1 MKRKIMILAAVIAVV
16 LALSAVSVNALS
28 PIEPFSTGDVN
39 LSYEVTVKDATLIQK
54 YIAKNAVLTNGQ
66 LYLADTDLDANITI
80 KDATLVQKYVAKILT
95 RFEEYR
101 YFYDCIFPASFNSN
115 VKTGL
120 AVKGEEVTFYAGAT
134 YYNFGEVTYEFSVN
148 NQVVQPRGTDRE
160 FTYTFEEA
168 GTYKVGVNM
177 YDIFENV
184 CYYETDFVVTESRN
198 EEDLYI
204 KAFFNNNNLNELT
217 ALFPGSGTQF
227 TAFAGGGSGKYEYC
241 FTLNS
246 KVIQDYSDKNTCP
259 LPETIEIGTNTI
271 SVTVKDKVTEKTT
284 IEEIV
289 AVRYY

>member
-1 MKRKIMILAAVIAVV
+1 MKRKIVFIATV
-16 LALSAVSVNALS
+16 LAVFIALSVVSVNALS

-54 YIAKNAVLTNGQ
+54 YIAKNAVLTKGQ
-66 LYLADTDLDANITI
+66 LYLADIDLDDDITI
-80 KDATLVQKYVAKILT
+80 KDATLVQKYVAKIIP

-101 YFYDCIFPASFNSN
+101 YFYDCIFPETFNSN
-115 VKTGL
+115 VKSGL

-148 NQVVQPRGTDRE
+148 DQVVQPRGADRE
-160 FTYTFEEA
+160 FTYTFVEA
-168 GTYKVGVNM
+168 GTYKVSVNM

-184 CYYETDFVVTESRN
+184 CSYETDFVVTESRN

-204 KAFFNNNNLNELT
+204 KSFFYNNNLNELM

-227 TAFAGGGSGKYEYC
+227 TAFAGGGSGEYEYR
-241 FTLNS
+241 FTLNGE
-246 KVIQDYSDKNTCP
+246 VIQDYSDNNTCS
-259 LPETIEIGTNTI
+259 LPEAIELGTNTI
-271 SVTVKDKVTEKTT
+271 GVTVKDKVAAKNIT
-284 IEEIV
+284 EEIV